1 MLICLVCSCKTRTEQ
16 PDRIY
21 KKPVIVANPVL
32 KSLSPEEALQ
42 TFYLPEGYKIELVAS
57 EPLIGEPVSI
67 TWDGDGRMYV
77 AQMRTY
83 MQDADATNENAPWSR
98 ISLLEDGNG
107 DGKVDKSS
115 VFIDSM
121 VLPRIVLPLDN
132 RVIIGE
138 TYNRNLYSYQ
148 DTNGDGIADKKTL
161 LLEDTVR
168 DNRNLEHQDANML
181 WSLDNWLYVTN
192 KAFRYR
198 FKNNGLVRDTLPEPM
213 PGQWGLTQDETGRL
227 FFSRAGAEIPALGFQ
242 QHPQY
247 GSLELKGQWDESFME
262 PWPVVGTPDAQ
273 GGPRRMRPEDNTL
286 NRFTGVAGQEVY
298 LGDKMPNAY
307 GDLFIPEPVGR
318 LVRRAEVQHANGQ
331 IVLKNRYHQAEF
343 LASTDP
349 LFRPVFAATGPDG
362 CLYVVDMYRGII
374 QEGTWVGEGSYLR
387 GVVKERGY
395 DKFVQKGRIYRI
407 YREGEKPGPKPQLL
421 SKTAAELLPY
431 LSNANGWWRMTAQK
445 LLILKEDKSVV
456 PELKEKALD
465 NEGFFA
471 RLFNRDKDFGLERLH
486 ALWTLEGMQSL
497 DVPLLKKA
505 LHDKDPRVRV
515 AAIRLSEPY
524 LKQNNQVLFEALKA
538 LASDPDPEVAQQLLL
553 TFRIRQQDT
562 RPLAVEIAK
571 RFPNN
576 ELIKAT
582 AKENLNPAF
591 SQIQALSEQYKLKGG
606 ETATQIINGFRIF
619 QDNCAACH
627 GPNGRGTPQLAPSL
641 VGSPRLKGDP
651 GMAIRILL
659 HGLTGPV
666 NGKTYNGPM
675 APQATYSD
683 AELADVISYV
693 REHLNG
699 SGTIW
704 QGNIRGIREKY
715 KDRKTYWT
723 LDELAAEIAA
733 GKK

>member
-1 MLICLVCSCKTRTEQ
+1 
-16 PDRIY
+16 
-21 KKPVIVANPVL
+21 
-32 KSLSPEEALQ
+32 
-42 TFYLPEGYKIELVAS
+42 
-57 EPLIGEPVSI
+57 
-67 TWDGDGRMYV
+67 
-77 AQMRTY
+77 
-83 MQDADATNENAPWSR
+83 
-98 ISLLEDGNG
+98 
-107 DGKVDKSS
+107 
-115 VFIDSM
+115 
-121 VLPRIVLPLDN
+121 
-132 RVIIGE
+132 
-138 TYNRNLYSYQ
+138 
-148 DTNGDGIADKKTL
+148 
-161 LLEDTVR
+161 
-168 DNRNLEHQDANML
+168 
-181 WSLDNWLYVTN
+181 
-192 KAFRYR
+192 
-198 FKNNGLVRDTLPEPM
+198 
-213 PGQWGLTQDETGRL
+213 
-227 FFSRAGAEIPALGFQ
+227 
-242 QHPQY
+242 
-247 GSLELKGQWDESFME
+247 
-262 PWPVVGTPDAQ
+262 
-273 GGPRRMRPEDNTL
+273 
-286 NRFTGVAGQEVY
+286 
-298 LGDKMPNAY
+298 
-307 GDLFIPEPVGR
+307 
-318 LVRRAEVQHANGQ
+318 
-331 IVLKNRYHQAEF
+331 
-343 LASTDP
+343 
-349 LFRPVFAATGPDG
+349 
-362 CLYVVDMYRGII
+362 
-374 QEGTWVGEGSYLR
+374 
-387 GVVKERGY
+387 
-395 DKFVQKGRIYRI
+395 
-407 YREGEKPGPKPQLL
+407 
-421 SKTAAELLPY
+421 
-431 LSNANGWWRMTAQK
+431 MTAQK
-445 LLILKEDKSVV
+445 LLILKEDRSVV

-486 ALWTLEGMQSL
+486 ALWTLEGLHSL

-515 AAIRLSEPY
+515 AAIRLCEPY
-524 LKQNNQVLFEALKA
+524 LKQNNQVVFEALKA

-627 GPNGRGTPQLAPSL
+627 APDGRGTPQLAPSL